1 MDYYVNEMYTELLKK
16 LTSEIDSLKIDKNY
30 PTKWILLRLIKHY

>member
-16 LTSEIDSLKIDKNY
+16 LTSEIDSLKIDKI
-30 PTKWILLRLIKHY
+30 TTHEWILLRLIKHY